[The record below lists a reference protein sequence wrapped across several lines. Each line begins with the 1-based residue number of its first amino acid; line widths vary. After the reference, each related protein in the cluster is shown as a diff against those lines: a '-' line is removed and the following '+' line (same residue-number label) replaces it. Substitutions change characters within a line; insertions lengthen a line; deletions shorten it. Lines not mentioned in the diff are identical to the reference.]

1 MKRRLIG
8 VALGMLGAGSA
19 LDGRAAEPSPAPAPY
34 EDRVLDTTPQ
44 AAVDEATEQSA
55 DTGWPRGG
63 SIELQSLRQSGLTA
77 TRNETLK
84 LDGQLDTPNY
94 GAFSANLNINRYRNP
109 VTAYDLSGQTGN
121 LYSLAYRN
129 GNTGRIDQ
137 RAMPLA
143 DGWFLNNS
151 IGNINTAST
160 PLSRGL
166 GRVYLPS
173 LPIEGA
179 STTLERGGR
188 TLLNASVGRLGFFD
202 GLDSQGFTVGRGR
215 AASFGAQQQLGGDE
229 SALGIGRTD
238 AAFQW
243 VETRNFNLNGL
254 PGFAQ
259 DTQSFWGAV
268 SWQGVAP
275 WADTLG
281 PGIGP
286 VQERPGGLRVQA
298 NYAHSSGKPSYATS
312 LAPNDSA
319 NAFWVDSTWRS
330 DWAQQGASVFY
341 FDPAMRWGSNPI
353 AGDLRGASWRA
364 DVSTRQW
371 QLGGNVEVSESV
383 SGLQARS
390 VFGNLFG
397 RYRFDSRDAVSGTVA
412 ARSGNLAAQSLQLT
426 WEHIS
431 PQWGQSQWRADF
443 AHGRDQRVSRLGI
456 DHAWAVGEGQSLSTT
471 LAFEQNDQA
480 GVQTRSVIW
489 GVLGSM
495 PFLASGRL
503 DLSLRGSSGLG
514 GSSSRFLNAN
524 ARVSWPLGGGWSFI
538 AQYTAARGQESL
550 NPAVVS
556 ALTTATQAPILLLP
570 SSRSM
575 QVALRWETS
584 AGSASAPI
592 GGSAG
597 GGSGRLEGHVF
608 FDQDNNGKRE
618 ASEGGVPNVTVTLN
632 RRFVARTD
640 AQGYYSFPAV
650 APGTYQVE
658 VVPDNLPLPWAPA
671 ARQPTPVQV
680 DVRST
685 ATADFAVQRDR

>member
-1 MKRRLIG
+1 MRRRLIG
-8 VALGMLGAGSA
+8 VALGMLGAGSG
-19 LDGRAAEPSPAPAPY
+19 LGSRAAEPAPVAMPY
-34 EDRVLDTTPQ
+34 EDRVLDNSPQ
-44 AAVDEATEQSA
+44 AGPDEPTEQLDES
-55 DTGWPRGG
+55 GWPRGG
-63 SIELQSLRQSGLTA
+63 SVELQSLRQSGVTD

-84 LDGQLDTPNY
+84 LDGHLDTPNY

-109 VTAYDLSGQTGN
+109 VTAYDISGQTGN

-129 GNTGRIDQ
+129 GNTGRLDQ

-143 DGWFLNNS
+143 NGWFMNNS
-151 IGNINTAST
+151 IGDINTAAT
-160 PLSRGL
+160 PLSRGV

-173 LPIEGA
+173 LPIEGV
-179 STTLERGGR
+179 STSFERGGS
-188 TLLNASVGRLGFFD
+188 TLLNVSAGRLGFFD
-202 GLDSQGFTVGRGR
+202 GLDSQGFTLGRGR
-215 AASFGAQQQLGGDE
+215 ATSFGVQQQLTGDQ
-229 SALGIGRTD
+229 SPLGIGRTD

-243 VETRNFNLNGL
+243 VETTQFNLNGL
-254 PGFAQ
+254 SGYAQ

-268 SWQGVAP
+268 SWQGVGP

-281 PGIGP
+281 PGIGS

-298 NYAHSSGKPSYATS
+298 NYAHSSGKPSYAGS
-312 LAPNDSA
+312 LAPTDSA
-319 NAFWVDSTWRS
+319 NGFWVDSTWRN

-341 FDPAMRWGSNPI
+341 FDPSLRWGSNPI

-383 SGLQARS
+383 SGLQGRS

-412 ARSGNLAAQSLQLT
+412 ARSGTLAAQSLQLT

-443 AHGRDQRVSRLGI
+443 AHGRDQRVSRFGV
-456 DHAWAVGEGQSLSTT
+456 DHAWAVREAQSLSTT

-495 PFLASGRL
+495 PFLAGARL
-503 DLSLRGSSGLG
+503 DLSLRGSNGLG
-514 GSSSRFLNAN
+514 SSNARFLNAN
-524 ARVSWPLGGGWSFI
+524 ARVSWPLGGGWSVI

-556 ALTTATQAPILLLP
+556 ALTTATQAPILTLP

-575 QVALRWETS
+575 QVALRWEAS
-584 AGSASAPI
+584 AGRPSAPI

-608 FDQDNNGKRE
+608 FDQDNNGQRE

-650 APGTYQVE
+650 AAGTYQVE

-671 ARQPTPVQV
+671 ARAPTAVQV
-680 DVRST
+680 YVRGT
-685 ATADFAVQRDR
+685 ATADFAVQRER